1 MHNGSR
7 HSVSIWVAAFALTAA
22 LQIFRGSLGDTIIF
36 LGGTVILLLSTTA
49 LSRFSFPS
57 SKLISTKS
65 LEWAGFILLICLA
78 FTPRHSFFNLGIFV
92 LMLPVA
98 LALAWGEH
106 TEPISPLTKRDRAT
120 RNLWIGWAVTMCIW
134 EFGANIFGQL
144 LNNAPA
150 FPTLS
155 VLIDPLLKV
164 PLGQAGFV
172 AVWLT
177 VGYFLIT
184 AGSE

>member
-1 MHNGSR
+1 MRNGSR
-7 HSVSIWVAAFALTAA
+7 HSVSLWVAAFALTAA

-36 LGGTVILLLSTTA
+36 LSGTVLLVLSTTA
-49 LSRFSFPS
+49 LAKVSFPS

-65 LEWAGFILLICLA
+65 LEWAGLLLLTALA
-78 FTPRHSFFNLGIFV
+78 FTPRHSFFDLGIFV
-92 LMLPVA
+92 LILPIA

-106 TEPISPLTKRDRAT
+106 TEPAGDLTKRDKAT
-120 RNLWIGWAVTMCIW
+120 RNLWIAWAVTMCIW

-144 LNNAPA
+144 LKDPPS

-177 VGYFLIT
+177 VGYFLLT
-184 AGSE
+184 AGAE